1 VPHPSPRLFDF
12 RFSIFNWQ
20 LAIFNEPAGAKKDF
34 PCVAVPATVKLRIVV
49 SGTAILAVNHGLEAR
64 ATAQRRRLIVPARI

>member
-1 VPHPSPRLFDF
+1 
-12 RFSIFNWQ
+12 

-64 ATAQRRRLIVPARI
+64 ATAQPLLPQGQACPRERGERLIVPARI